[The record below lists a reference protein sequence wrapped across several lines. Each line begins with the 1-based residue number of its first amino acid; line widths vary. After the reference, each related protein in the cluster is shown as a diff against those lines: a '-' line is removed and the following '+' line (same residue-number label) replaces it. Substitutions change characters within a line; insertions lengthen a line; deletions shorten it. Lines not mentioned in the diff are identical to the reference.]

1 MSKEE
6 RYQQFRSDMEGA
18 GYEVGH
24 YRGRSF
30 YEGPSV
36 RVESDELQDVI
47 RSTRINVQWD
57 SMGKSG
63 LVVYPR

>member
-1 MSKEE
+1 MTKEE
-6 RYQQFRSDMEGA
+6 RYQQFVGDMGEA
-18 GYEVGH
+18 GYEVED

-47 RSTRINVQWD
+47 RAARINVQWD
-57 SMGKSG
+57 QLGKSG
-63 LVVYPR
+63 LVIYPC